1 MSLEAILEKIQQDAL
16 EETRNLRNEAESE
29 KKEAL
34 KEHADELRDSFGSEA
49 EKIRRRIDEAHG
61 RKEYHVRK
69 EAERT
74 LMNARRE
81 LIDRALEKAV
91 DNLASSSDEDYL
103 EMVSSLLKNCG
114 LKGEIQVIISPSD
127 QSRITKEFLK
137 EHSGDGREFVLS
149 EDRLDSSRGGVVFR
163 SGKIS
168 ENGTFPMIAELVHED
183 LVMKLSKTVPI
194 KEIR

>member
-16 EETRNLRNEAESE
+16 EEARALRNEAEGE

-34 KEHADELRDSFGSEA
+34 EEHAEELKESFGTEA
-49 EKIRRRIDEAHG
+49 EKIRRNVEETHG
-61 RKEYHVRK
+61 RREYHVRK

-74 LMNARRE
+74 LLNARRE
-81 LIDRALEKAV
+81 LIDRALQKAV
-91 DNLASSSDEDYL
+91 DNLASASDEDYL
-103 EMVSSLLKNCG
+103 KMVSALLRNCG
-114 LKGEIQVIISPSD
+114 LRGEIQVVIPPSD
-127 QSRITKEFLK
+127 RGKITQEFLK
-137 EHSGDGREFVLS
+137 EHSGKGRDFVLS
-149 EDRLDSSRGGVVFR
+149 KERLDSSRGGVVFK

-194 KEIR
+194 KEIK